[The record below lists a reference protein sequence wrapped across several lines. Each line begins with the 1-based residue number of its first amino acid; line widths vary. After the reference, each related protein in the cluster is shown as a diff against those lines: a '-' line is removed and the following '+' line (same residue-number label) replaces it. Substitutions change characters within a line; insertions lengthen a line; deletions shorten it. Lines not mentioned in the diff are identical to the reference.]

1 MRIVITI
8 LLLFT
13 TVNAQFVDVADATEN
28 STVTSDGLVMSG
40 LTGSQPI
47 KHMYQ
52 SVQNQFTVPGRFKV
66 GILDDWHPYP
76 DSSTVENGDTVYLQL
91 DVYGKSTVANM
102 FVSIGWELYDVWSVS
117 TVENTT
123 PSVWYV
129 DKDATGTGDGT
140 SWTNAFTS
148 FGNDFSVVAG
158 RILWEFIGGGD
169 TIYVSGGSDN
179 KQYPPSISQAQ
190 KNAFKPV
197 NFTEQVIITNG
208 KDAGHNGI
216 AEFYNTTAGAS
227 SFTSGGI
234 SNVKFKNLLF
244 TVNVEPHFAS
254 TVTKNVSIAYDSLI
268 VFESCEFKTNGMS
281 GGLALDYVSK
291 LTVDSCYFNTQENA
305 YPYDQDHMFQLFG
318 RGGHTITN
326 NRFMYRNSY
335 CNTEGSAD
343 ASVTYTATS
352 LTDTRQNMIE
362 NYHQFSSLLVG
373 DIHVYVD
380 SNSANTFYVTDWDGE
395 ATPDNGTAYTVRAAH
410 RDVMQLNTFGNDP
423 LGTGEKLTTTI
434 ANNIILFNSP
444 QMTEVSGMIYSSN
457 QNGNQKWLIYNN
469 ILANA
474 SRRSDGL
481 PIWILGFDKL
491 KSQSMLIFN
500 NTIIS
505 KYTSVGLNN
514 RDTVL
519 MKNNLFIADSAVNY
533 SLQFAFNEDDFASTY
548 KDIDYNIY
556 AERGGF
562 TDPFTSGSSTLAR
575 TWAQWQALSQ
585 DVNSNTMDAANVTF
599 TDVYSEDVADYYTET
614 GRELGDNLY
623 DEYPFLRYDI
633 LGNPRPESG
642 AWSMGALQHQDDP
655 PPPTPSAR
663 GWAKGSNDKVWRDS
677 TGKKMKVQQ

>member
-1 MRIVITI
+1 MGTVTGLSAMRISIII
-8 LLLFT
+8 LLLLLLF
-13 TVNAQFVDVADATEN
+13 VPANAQFIDVTDATEN

-40 LTGSQPI
+40 LTGSQTI

-52 SVQNQFTVPGRFKV
+52 AVQNQFTVPGRFKV

-91 DVYGKSTVANM
+91 DVYGKSTQANM
-102 FVSIGWELYDVWSVS
+102 FISIGWELYDVWSVT
-117 TVENTT
+117 TVENIT

-129 DKDATGTGDGT
+129 DKDAAGSGNGT

-169 TIYVSGGSDN
+169 TIYVSGGSEN
-179 KQYPPSISQAQ
+179 KQYPPSISRAE

-197 NFTEQVIITNG
+197 NFTEPVIVTNG
-208 KDAGHNGI
+208 KDAEHNGI

-234 SNVKFKNLLF
+234 SNVKFKDLLF

-268 VFESCEFKTNGMS
+268 TFESCEFKTNGMS
-281 GGLALDYVSK
+281 GALTLDFVSK
-291 LTVDSCYFNTQENA
+291 LTADSCYFNIQENA
-305 YPYDQDHMFQLFG
+305 YPYDQDFIFQLFG

-343 ASVTYTATS
+343 ASVTYTPTS

-373 DIHVYVD
+373 DIHVYID

-410 RDVMQLNTFGNDP
+410 RDQLQLNTFGNDP
-423 LGTGEKLTTTI
+423 LGTGEKLTTVI
-434 ANNIILFNSP
+434 ANNILLFNSP

-457 QNGNQKWLIYNN
+457 QNGNQNWLIYNN

-481 PIWILGFDKL
+481 PIWILNSSQPTNPV
-491 KSQSMLIFN
+491 SQSMLIFN

-505 KYTSVGLNN
+505 KYTSVGLNF
-514 RDTVL
+514 RDSVL

-548 KDIDYNIY
+548 KDFDYNIY
-556 AERGGF
+556 AERGGY
-562 TDPFTSGSSTLAR
+562 TDPFTSGSETLAR
-575 TWAQWQALSQ
+575 TWAEWQALNQ

-599 TDVYSEDVADYYTET
+599 TDVYSENVADYYTET
-614 GRELGDNLY
+614 GRDIGVNLY
-623 DEYPFLRYDI
+623 NEYPFLRYDI
-633 LGNPRPESG
+633 LGNARPESG
-642 AWSMGALQHQDDP
+642 TWDIGALEYQGEGGA
-655 PPPTPSAR
+655 TPSA
-663 GWAKGSNDKVWRDS
+663 
-677 TGKKMKVQQ
+677 KKMG